1 MAGIEK
7 GPFFFWEERAFV
19 AICSYSNKTKNL
31 LAFGFFF
38 CKIDE
43 FITC

>member
-19 AICSYSNKTKNL
+19 AICSYSNKTKKLIGIWVL
-31 LAFGFFF
+31 LLQN
-38 CKIDE
+38 
-43 FITC
+43 